1 VYNGEKKKIMTK
13 RLAFFAFA
21 FGTLFLG
28 WGEMTSA
35 QSYPASQCTSMG
47 GRYAS
52 DAGSCPTGEYS
63 AGSYLDIT
71 CTATGVCCVPI
82 GASLPTPQA
91 CTAQTCVSSGGECR
105 YACGTTGPRAGTC
118 PSGQQC
124 CAIPSCSGTCVGSV
138 GTTCSTFQRRSAAGT
153 CAVAGQSCCTNETY
167 PACAGTCRNMSC
179 NAGESVVPSAVC
191 SSAYQVCCSTNVA
204 PVPGSVTGPLLGDYQ
219 LLEQIPGSS
228 NSAGRLN
235 TYLEDIYRFAFW
247 TVGIAVVFMLTIGG
261 FMYLTSAG
269 NTSRMESA
277 KTVIFDAILGLVLA
291 LVAWLFLYV
300 VNPNLVNLNLTAVSI
315 RPISSTAPASTTG
328 DATGGTTPPPTSSG
342 LYTHAEAMAALA
354 NGISVSSSGNCSN
367 QNNASCTS
375 LEGIPAPVVNRI
387 NALRN
392 ASGCN
397 LVITGG
403 TETGHETHGTGR
415 GSVDFREDSCLGNF
429 LRDNVTQYATYGI
442 AKICAPTNW
451 QAAVRAS
458 CVEPSGS
465 PHFHIQ
471 FSI

>member
-1 VYNGEKKKIMTK
+1 MKRFFVIFVFTLVATIICGTAEIATAAVAGESCTVTVGNAGVGSQS
-13 RLAFFAFA
+13 RTGVCRPYTGTGSVCQTNEDNLG
-21 FGTLFLG
+21 FGNCVVSG
-28 WGEMTSA
+28 GV
-35 QSYPASQCTSMG
+35 ASQCCSVKIPSSTCTG
-47 GRYAS
+47 NNGVCVQ
-52 DAGSCPTGEYS
+52 AGSCTS
-63 AGSYLDIT
+63 ARPGT
-71 CTATGVCCVPI
+71 CYPSSTEVCCDP
-82 GASLPTPQA
+82 GAIRVEEGFSITNLINI
-91 CTAQTCVSSGGECR
+91 
-105 YACGTTGPRAGTC
+105 TGP
-118 PSGQQC
+118 
-124 CAIPSCSGTCVGSV
+124 SV
-138 GTTCSTFQRRSAAGT
+138 GNYT
-153 CAVAGQSCCTNETY
+153 
-167 PACAGTCRNMSC
+167 
-179 NAGESVVPSAVC
+179 
-191 SSAYQVCCSTNVA
+191 
-204 PVPGSVTGPLLGDYQ
+204 
-219 LLEQIPGSS
+219 LLESIPGSD
-228 NSAGRLN
+228 NSVGRLN

-403 TETGHETHGTGR
+403 TETGHKTHGTGR

-429 LRDNVTQYATYGI
+429 LRDNVTQYTTYGI